1 MLDLT
6 ISTDDIS
13 TMKQGGW
20 AHLQCL
26 NAALHPNHMRSRPGR
41 STTELLE
48 WTMKQFDPEREP

>member
-20 AHLQCL
+20 VHLQCL
-26 NAALHPNHMRSRPGR
+26 NAALHPNHMIQ
-41 STTELLE
+41 TWTFDDELLE
-48 WTMKQFDPEREP
+48 WTMKQFDPEREA